1 MNSYT
6 SLAKKAIENYIKQG
20 EKISSPENLPKKL
33 LEQKAGAFVTIKKDN
48 KLRGCIGTYMSTE
61 ANIAQEIITNAIAA
75 ATKDYRFHPVQEKE
89 LPYLS
94 YSVSI
99 LSELEEIQDFKKLDP
114 KKYGVIVKSNKKTGV
129 LLPDLEGI
137 DTIKK
142 QIVSACKK
150 ANIDPSKESLS
161 IYKFTVKEY
170 S

>member
-1 MNSYT
+1 MDPYT

-20 EKISSPENLPKKL
+20 KEISPPDNLPKKL
-33 LEQKAGAFVTIKKDN
+33 LEQKAGVFVTIKKDN

-61 ANIAQEIITNAIAA
+61 ANIAQEIIVNAIAA
-75 ATKDYRFHPVQEKE
+75 ATKDYRFNPVQEKE
-89 LPYLS
+89 LPHLS

-99 LSELEEIQDFKKLDP
+99 LSEPEEIQDFKKLDP
-114 KKYGVIVKSNKKTGV
+114 KKYGIIVKSNKKTGL

-142 QIVSACKK
+142 QIVNACKK
-150 ANIDPSKESLS
+150 ANIDPSKESLL